1 MYISNVFVRIYGPIY
16 VQERIYMQ
24 LFHKP
29 LDRNIPI
36 PLYFQLKNIILEDIK
51 NHHFSV
57 GDAIPTENELVNYY
71 HISRSTVRQAIAEL
85 VQEGWL
91 TRQASKGTFVTLPE
105 KHSNSIRSYEPFY
118 QQIQRLGQTPRTELL
133 DLSVIT
139 PPDDIA
145 KKMCLK
151 EGEKV
156 ISMFRRRF
164 ADDTP
169 MVTLQNYI
177 PYELCAFILSYDFK
191 VHSLYELLS
200 SNPSTKIANTQTIV
214 SANAASAED
223 MKLLNVPKHAPM
235 LYFHNIAVTDQDI
248 VVDYAFSHYRGDLNQ
263 FEYNAVP

>member
-1 MYISNVFVRIYGPIY
+1 MYVRTYFAHQKGRP
-16 VQERIYMQ
+16 MQ
-24 LFHKP
+24 LFQKP
-29 LDRNIPI
+29 LDRNIPV

-51 NHHFSV
+51 NRCFSV

-71 HISRSTVRQAIAEL
+71 HISRSTVRQAIAAL

-91 TRQASKGTFVTLPE
+91 TRQASKGTFVTSP
-105 KHSNSIRSYEPFY
+105 KTGSNSIRSFEPFY

-133 DLSVIT
+133 DLSVVA
-139 PPDDIA
+139 PPREIA
-145 KKMCLK
+145 EKMRLEK
-151 EGEKV
+151 DQKV

-177 PYELCAFILSYDFK
+177 PYDLCAFILSYDFRT
-191 VHSLYELLS
+191 HSLYELLS
-200 SNPSTKIANTQTIV
+200 SNPATKIRSTQTVV
-214 SANAASAED
+214 SASSASSQD
-223 MKLLNVPKHAPM
+223 MSLLHVPQYAPM
-235 LYFHNIAVTDQDI
+235 LYFHNIAVTENDI